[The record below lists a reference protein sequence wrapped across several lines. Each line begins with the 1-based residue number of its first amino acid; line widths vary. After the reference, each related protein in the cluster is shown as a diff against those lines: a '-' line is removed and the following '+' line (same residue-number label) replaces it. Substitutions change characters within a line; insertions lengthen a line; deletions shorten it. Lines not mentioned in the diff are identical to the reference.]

1 MAFIERELF
10 HDKRSNLSVYE
21 KLPANFIFTES

>member
-10 HDKRSNLSVYE
+10 RDKKRNMTVYE
-21 KLPANFIFTES
+21 MLPREFIRRES